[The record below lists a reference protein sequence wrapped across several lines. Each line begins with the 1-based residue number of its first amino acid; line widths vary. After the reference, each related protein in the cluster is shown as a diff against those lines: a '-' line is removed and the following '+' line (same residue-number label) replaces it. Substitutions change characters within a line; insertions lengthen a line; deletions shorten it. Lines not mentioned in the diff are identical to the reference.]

1 MVDSW
6 IILQV
11 KIPDI
16 LFISLLWNKTHCGD
30 PTDALIFC
38 STAIIIEL
46 VSVAK
51 LQDNSKQYEMK
62 LVRLL

>member
-11 KIPDI
+11 KIDQH
-16 LFISLLWNKTHCGD
+16 FAK
-30 PTDALIFC
+30 FM
-38 STAIIIEL
+38 TAIIIEL